1 MCSLPQYLINK
12 YRFAAGLAGCVLA
25 VGTPPVIAAER
36 EQMII
41 VSFDG
46 AHDNAL
52 WTRSLALADAVDAK
66 FTYFLGCTYLM
77 SRAEAAAY
85 QGPGHRRGK
94 SNVGYASDHDDV
106 AERLSHIWTG
116 FNSGHEMGSHG
127 CGHFD
132 GGNWSAAQWSAE
144 FDQFGIALAD
154 GWKTIGR
161 SADEPDGWQNFA
173 QTAIKGFRAPY
184 LSTGPG
190 LFTALANHGFDYDAS
205 TVSQGPVMPDIEQQ
219 PVRFALPMIPEG
231 PRERRIIAMDYN
243 LFVRHSDAEENP
255 DKKAQFEDRT
265 LSAFRTAFKTQHA
278 GDRLP
283 LQMGFHF
290 VEMNGGAYWDAL
302 ETFLGETCSL
312 PDVACVTY
320 GEALKRLKLETD
332 EAS

>member
-1 MCSLPQYLINK
+1 MCSLPQYLLHK
-12 YRFAAGLAGCVLA
+12 YRFAARLLGCVLA
-25 VGTPPVIAAER
+25 VGAIPALAAER

-52 WTRSLALADAVDAK
+52 WTRSLALAEKTKAK

-77 SRAEAAAY
+77 SGAEAPAY

-94 SNVGYASDHDDV
+94 SNVGFATDHDDV

-132 GGNWSAAQWSAE
+132 GGKWSAAQWEAE
-144 FDQFGIALAD
+144 FDQFDTALAD
-154 GWKTIGR
+154 SWKTIGR
-161 SADEPDGWQNFA
+161 PEDEPDGWRNFA

-190 LFTALANHGFDYDAS
+190 LFTALAKHGFDYDAS
-205 TVSQGPVMPDIEQQ
+205 TVSQGPVLPDIGQE
-219 PVRFALPMIPEG
+219 PVQFALPMIPEG

-243 LFVRHSDAEENP
+243 LFVRHSDAEEKP
-255 DKKAQFEDRT
+255 GKKDQFADRT
-265 LSAFRTAFKTQHA
+265 LSAFRTAFKAQYD

-302 ETFLGETCSL
+302 DTFLNETCVL
-312 PDVACVTY
+312 PNVACVTY
-320 GEALKRLKLETD
+320 GEALKRLRLETD